1 MRQGGRWVS
10 NHAEICWPYK
20 EACIFKISL
29 KDGKQV
35 GVKWLDFHCDSSEKK
50 SELEGPKMNMRPIRK
65 LVQEL
70 RQETMA
76 VCIRW

>member
-35 GVKWLDFHCDSSEKK
+35 GVKWLDFHCDSSEKRN
-50 SELEGPKMNMRPIRK
+50 LN
-65 LVQEL
+65 
-70 RQETMA
+70 
-76 VCIRW
+76 